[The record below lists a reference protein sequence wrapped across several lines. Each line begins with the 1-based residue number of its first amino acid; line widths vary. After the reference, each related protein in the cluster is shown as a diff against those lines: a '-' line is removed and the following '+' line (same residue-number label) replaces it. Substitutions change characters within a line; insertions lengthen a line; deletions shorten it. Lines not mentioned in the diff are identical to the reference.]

1 MAESLSCG
9 VSPSEAHQV
18 LLRSEERSGPLS
30 PAGLRIAG
38 CVLLCLSPLALA
50 WGPLR
55 ILTLVLENETFSQI
69 PLIPFVSIFI
79 VYLNRRTLFRN
90 SAWGWH
96 LGTALL
102 IPGTIFLAVPLLNSQ
117 FLNSANR
124 TILVIFGIVIFWIG
138 AFALFFGP
146 RAFWDARFPLLFLLF
161 MVPIP
166 ESMLSKVILFLQ
178 KESAAAAEL
187 LFRLA
192 GIPYLRQ
199 GFSFALP
206 GVTIRVAEECSGI
219 RSTLALL
226 ITTALVSHFMLKS
239 NWKRALL
246 CVAIVPISILKNGL
260 RIVTLSTL
268 AIYVNP
274 DFLYGNLHRHGGVI
288 FFLIGL
294 VPLILTLVWFQK
306 AERSTAQPLPEGR
319 AFRKLALQRP
329 GRP

>member
-1 MAESLSCG
+1 
-9 VSPSEAHQV
+9 
-18 LLRSEERSGPLS
+18 
-30 PAGLRIAG
+30 
-38 CVLLCLSPLALA
+38 
-50 WGPLR
+50 
-55 ILTLVLENETFSQI
+55 
-69 PLIPFVSIFI
+69 VSIFI
-79 VYLNRRTLFRN
+79 FYLNRRTLFHN
-90 SAWGWH
+90 FAWGWG

-102 IPGTIFLAVPLLNSQ
+102 IQGTIFLAVPKLSSQ
-117 FLNSANR
+117 FLNSANQ
-124 TILVIFGIVIFWIG
+124 TILVIFGIVIFWMG

-146 RAFWDARFPLLFLLF
+146 RAFGDARFPLLFLLF
-161 MVPIP
+161 MVPVP
-166 ESMLSKVILFLQ
+166 EPMLSKVILFLQ
-178 KESAAAAEL
+178 QESAAAVEL
-187 LFRLA
+187 FFNLV

-219 RSTLALL
+219 RSTFALL
-226 ITTALVSHFMLKS
+226 ITTALISHFMLKS

-306 AERSTAQPLPEGR
+306 SERSAAQPLAEGR
-319 AFRKLALQRP
+319 AFRSV
-329 GRP
+329 